1 MPGEEDL
8 LLLVVVEA
16 YCGVA
21 TGSGHGLEDE
31 LLLLGGEPALAVEV
45 AVVGGLALA
54 EGSALQ
60 HCLVGDGHG
69 AEEGLEAVGPTL
81 GAFHEEVG
89 ATGLAVAHL
98 AGVEQGID
106 FALGL
111 RTEVIGVAHTLVAL
125 GTCCCLAAG
134 VVVELFLIH
143 R

>member
-1 MPGEEDL
+1 M
-8 LLLVVVEA
+8 LLVAVEA
-16 YCGVA
+16 CGGVSA
-21 TGSGHGLEDE
+21 GLGYGLEDE
-31 LLLLGGEPALAVEV
+31 LLFLGVEPALAVEV

-54 EGSALQ
+54 EGSAPQ
-60 HCLVGDGHG
+60 HRLVGDGHG
-69 AEEGLEAVGPTL
+69 AEEGLEAVGPAL
-81 GAFHEEVG
+81 GALHEEVG
-89 ATGLAVAHL
+89 ATSLAVAHL

-134 VVVELFLIH
+134 VIGELFLLH